1 MKSKVFRDALIKQ
14 NYTMKKIF
22 LLPVFLFILQPWFV
36 STRTKALAQE
46 TFPRNDVKDQRAG
59 AIAFTNATIFINS
72 TTKIEGG
79 TLLIRDGKIEKS
91 GLSPLGGRGVGL
103 VVPAGYTIIDLKGKF
118 VYPSFIDLNT
128 SYGLP
133 KVDLPQG
140 SGGFGGG
147 PEQIQTKTKGAFSD
161 NQSIKSEYNASAEF
175 TADSKTAEKFRAA
188 GFGSVLTFRPD
199 GLARGTSAL
208 VTLGDERDNVT
219 VLKDKAA
226 AHYSFNRGTSR
237 QSYPTS
243 LMGFIALL
251 RQTYLNADWY
261 SKQTNKTFKDLSL
274 EGWTASQNLP
284 QIFEANSWINDLRAD
299 KLGDEFG
306 KQYIIRGGGDEYQRI
321 AEVKATNAPLII
333 PINFPDAYDV
343 EDPFD
348 AERTSLA
355 EMKHWELAP
364 TNPGALEKAGI
375 EFAITSDRLKEK
387 TDLMK
392 NLRKAIQYG
401 LSETAALKSL
411 TETPAKLLGLQNKI
425 GSLNNGLEANFIIS
439 SGNLFDEETVIN
451 ENWIQGKRYSTKDD
465 APDYSGKY
473 NLTIGGKTYTMEVSD
488 KPGSHMFKIKVT
500 DSLSVDG
507 KAKLEKNLITLSF
520 NPVKKGDE
528 TVRLTG
534 WRQGN
539 SWSGKGQSLNGSWMD
554 WKADLTGPLEKKDEK
569 KETKKATPVVGNVIY
584 PFNAFGSKEK
594 IKQEEILIKNA
605 TVWTNEKD
613 GIMQNTDVLLK
624 DGKISAIGKNLTTT
638 GRTIDGTAKHLTP
651 GIIDEHSHIGAAA
664 INDAA
669 TNSSMVRI
677 GDVVDSEA
685 ISLYRT
691 LSGGV
696 VAVQILHGSA
706 NPIGGQSAIVKL
718 KWGVG
723 PEELKIKGA
732 DAFIKFALGEN
743 VKRTSNNQS
752 IRYPQTRMGVEQV
765 YVDAFTNAVEYE
777 KKWKEYNALPA
788 NLKAGAIAPRRDLV
802 DETILEIIRGKRFV
816 TCHSYV
822 QSEINMMM
830 KVAERFG
837 FRINTFTHIL
847 EGYKVADKMKAHGVG
862 ASTFSDWWN
871 YKWEVHYAIP
881 YNASIMN
888 REGVLTAINSD
899 DADMGR
905 RLNQEAAKTVRY
917 GGTSEEDALKMV
929 TLNPAKM
936 LHLDNQMGSIKVGKS
951 GDVTLWTGH
960 PLSVYSKADKTIIEG
975 AVYFDLDRDQQLRKE
990 LLEERARLISKM
1002 MAEKKEGSPTQKS
1015 PGRQRQEFHCEDM
1028 VMENSEIDQH

>member
-1 MKSKVFRDALIKQ
+1 MKNI
-14 NYTMKKIF
+14 I
-22 LLPVFLFILQPWFV
+22 LLFLFCVLLV
-36 STRTKALAQE
+36 VEKTTAQE
-46 TFPRNDVKDQRAG
+46 TFPRNDVKDDRAG
-59 AIAFTNATIFINS
+59 ALAFTNATIFINA
-72 TTKIEGG
+72 TTKIEGA
-79 TLLIRDGKIEKS
+79 TLLVRDGKVEKS
-91 GLSPLGGRGVGL
+91 GKGL
-103 VVPAGYTIIDLKGKF
+103 AVPAGYTVIDLKGKF
-118 VYPSFIDLNT
+118 IYPSFIDLHT

-133 KVDLPQG
+133 KVEMPQG
-140 SGGFGGG
+140 GGGFGGG
-147 PEQIQTKTKGAFSD
+147 AEQIQTKTKGPYND
-161 NQSIKSEYNASAEF
+161 NQAIKSEYDAISEFSSDSKSAE
-175 TADSKTAEKFRAA
+175 KLRAA
-188 GFGSVLTFRPD
+188 GFGTVLTFRAD
-199 GLARGTSAL
+199 GLARGTSAV
-208 VTLGDERDNVT
+208 VTLGEERDNRI

-226 AHYSFNRGTSR
+226 AHYSFNRGSSR
-237 QSYPTS
+237 QSYPVS
-243 LMGFIALL
+243 LMGYIALL
-251 RQTYLNADWY
+251 RQTYMNADWY
-261 SKQTNKTFKDLSL
+261 SKQPKPFRDLSL
-274 EGWTASQNLP
+274 EAWTASQNLP

-321 AEVKATNAPLII
+321 AEVKATNAPLIV

-348 AERTSLA
+348 ADRTGLT

-364 TNPGALEKAGI
+364 TNAAALEKAGI

-387 TDLMK
+387 TDLLK
-392 NLRKAIQYG
+392 NIRKAIQHG
-401 LSETAALKSL
+401 LSETTALKSL
-411 TETPAKLLGLQNKI
+411 TETPAKLLGLQSKI
-425 GSLNNGLEANFIIS
+425 GSLNNGVEANFLIT
-439 SGNLFDEETVIN
+439 SGNIFEEEAIIH
-451 ENWIQGKRYSTKDD
+451 ENWIQGKKFNLKDLD
-465 APDYSGKY
+465 APDFSGKY
-473 NLTIGGKTYTMEVSD
+473 NLSVGDKAYTMEVTG
-488 KPGSHMFKIKVT
+488 KPGAHKVKVKVT

-528 TVRLTG
+528 TVRLSG

-539 SWSGKGQSLNGSWMD
+539 NWIGKGQLVNGAWVE
-554 WKADLTGPLEKKDEK
+554 WKANFSGPLDKVEK
-569 KETKKATPVVGNVIY
+569 KEEKKVTKPQVGDVIY
-584 PFNAFGSKEK
+584 PFTAFGSKEK
-594 IKQEEILIKNA
+594 VKSEEILIKNA

-613 GIMQNTDVLLK
+613 GVLQNTDVLLK

-638 GRTIDGTAKHLTP
+638 GRTIDGTGKHLTA

-706 NPIGGQSAIVKL
+706 NPIGGQSALVKL

-732 DAFIKFALGEN
+732 DPFIKFALGEN
-743 VKRTSNNQS
+743 VKRSGNATS

-765 YVDAFTNAVEYE
+765 YVDAFTNAIEYE
-777 KKWKEYNALPA
+777 KRWKEYNALPA
-788 NLKAGAIAPRRDLV
+788 ASKAKAIAPRRDLV
-802 DETILEIIRGKRFV
+802 DETVLEIVRGKRFI

-830 KVAERFG
+830 KVAEQFG
-837 FRINTFTHIL
+837 FKINTFTHIL

-862 ASTFSDWWN
+862 GSTFSDWWN

-881 YNASIMN
+881 YNAAIMSK
-888 REGVLTAINSD
+888 EGVVTAINSD

-905 RLNQEAAKTVRY
+905 RLNQEAGKVVRY
-917 GGTSEEDALKMV
+917 GDVSEEDALKMV
-929 TLNPAKM
+929 TLNPAKL

-951 GDVTLWTGH
+951 ADVTLWTDH
-960 PLSVYSKADKTIIEG
+960 PLSVYAKADKTIIEG
-975 AVYFDLDRDQQLRKE
+975 GVYFDLEKDQQLRKE
-990 LLEERARLISKM
+990 VREERARLIRKM
-1002 MAEKKEGSPTQKS
+1002 LDVKKEGSATQK
-1015 PGRQRQEFHCEDM
+1015 PAGRQQQDFHCEDFVDADADAYM
-1028 VMENSEIDQH
+1028 QTEQH

>member
-1 MKSKVFRDALIKQ
+1 
-14 NYTMKKIF
+14 MKKPIMLLF
-22 LLPVFLFILQPWFV
+22 LASLL
-36 STRTKALAQE
+36 ALEMSYAQE
-46 TFPRNDVKDQRAG
+46 TFPRNDVKDDRSG
-59 AIAFTNATIFINS
+59 TYAFTNATIFINA

-79 TLLIRDGKIEKS
+79 TLLVRDGKIEKS
-91 GLSPLGGRGVGL
+91 GKGL
-103 VVPAGYTIIDLKGKF
+103 AVPTGYTVIDLKGKF
-118 VYPSFIDLNT
+118 IYPSFIDLNT
-128 SYGLP
+128 NYGLP
-133 KVDLPQG
+133 RVETPAG
-140 SGGFGGG
+140 GGGFGGG
-147 PEQIQTKTKGAFSD
+147 AEQIQTRTKGPYNG
-161 NQSIKSEYNASAEF
+161 NQAIKSEYNAISEF
-175 TADSKTAEKFRAA
+175 GIDSKTAEKFRAA
-188 GFGSVLTFRPD
+188 GFGSVLTFRAD
-199 GLARGTSAL
+199 GLARGTSAV
-208 VTLGDERDNVT
+208 VTVGEDRDNVM

-237 QSYPTS
+237 QSYPVS
-243 LMGFIALL
+243 LMGYIALL
-251 RQTYLNADWY
+251 RQTYLDAEWY
-261 SKQTNKTFKDLSL
+261 SKQPKSFRDLSL
-274 EGWTASQNLP
+274 EAWTASQNLP
-284 QIFEANSWINDLRAD
+284 QIFEAGSWINDLRAD

-333 PINFPDAYDV
+333 GVNFPEPYDV

-348 AERTSLA
+348 ADRTTLT

-364 TNPGALEKAGI
+364 TNPAALEKAGI
-375 EFAITSDRLKEK
+375 EFAITSDRLKER
-387 TDLMK
+387 TDLLK
-392 NLRKAIQYG
+392 NVKKAIQYG

-411 TETPAKLLGLQNKI
+411 TETPAKLLGLQSKI
-425 GSLNNGLEANFIIS
+425 GSLNNGSEANFIIT
-439 SGNLFDEETVIN
+439 SGNVFDEKAIIH
-451 ENWIQGKRYSTKDD
+451 ENWVQGKRYNLKELD

-473 NLTIGGKTYTMEVSD
+473 NLSVNGKSYSMEVSGEA
-488 KPGSHMFKIKVT
+488 GSHKFKIKVT

-507 KAKLEKNLITLSF
+507 KAKLDKNLITLSF

-528 TVRLTG
+528 TVRLSG
-534 WRQGN
+534 WRQAN
-539 SWSGKGQSLNGSWMD
+539 TWIGKGQLVNGMWVE
-554 WKADLTGPLEKKDEK
+554 WKADLTGPLDKRDEK
-569 KETKKATPVVGNVIY
+569 KEEKKATKPEVGSVVY
-584 PFNAFGSKEK
+584 PFTAFGSKEK
-594 IKQEEILIKNA
+594 IKSEEILIKNA

-613 GIMQNTDVLLK
+613 GILQSTDVLLK

-638 GRTIDGTAKHLTP
+638 GRTIDGTGKHLTP

-718 KWGVG
+718 KWGSS

-732 DAFIKFALGEN
+732 DPFIKFALGEN
-743 VKRTSNNQS
+743 VKRSGNTAS

-765 YVDAFTNAVEYE
+765 YVDAFTNAIEYE

-788 NLKAGAIAPRRDLV
+788 ASKAKAIAPRRDLV
-802 DETILEIIRGKRFV
+802 DETILEIVRGKRFIS
-816 TCHSYV
+816 CHSYV

-830 KVAERFG
+830 DVAKRFG
-837 FRINTFTHIL
+837 FKINTFTHIL
-847 EGYKVADKMKAHGVG
+847 EGYKVADKMKEHGVG
-862 ASTFSDWWN
+862 GSTFSDWWN

-881 YNASIMN
+881 YNAAIMN
-888 REGVLTAINSD
+888 KEGVVTAINSD

-917 GGTSEEDALKMV
+917 GDVSEEDALKMV
-929 TLNPAKM
+929 TLNPAKL

-951 GDVTLWTGH
+951 ADVTLWTGH
-960 PLSVYSKADKTIIEG
+960 PLSVYTKADKTIIEG
-975 AVYFDLDRDQQLRKE
+975 GVYFDLEKDQQLRKE
-990 LLEERARLISKM
+990 VREERARITAKM
-1002 MAEKKEGSPTQKS
+1002 INAKKEGSSTQR
-1015 PGRQRQEFHCEDM
+1015 PAGRPQTDFHCEDF
-1028 VMENSEIDQH
+1028 VDLDMETEQH